1 MTGEAH
7 FHYSLCAMP
16 VHTFNLRHVLLA
28 NEKDSV
34 ISYSTSSACLS
45 LAHLYPKDTNV
56 AASVDVSLLLESL
69 TAEQTRVGEF
79 VNVIGYI
86 TEQKITRDTKPPC
99 QESKQVCVQA
109 IVLWS
114 TGPMDLQKYEKL
126 LDPKG
131 SPS

>member
-1 MTGEAH
+1 MSRG
-7 FHYSLCAMP
+7 P
-16 VHTFNLRHVLLA
+16 VPSQLYLLSNLPALPIGKKVRFLGC
-28 NEKDSV
+28 V

-56 AASVDVSLLLESL
+56 TTSVDVSLLLESL

-99 QESKQVCVQA
+99 QESQQVCVQA

>member
-1 MTGEAH
+1 M
-7 FHYSLCAMP
+7 
-16 VHTFNLRHVLLA
+16 
-28 NEKDSV
+28 
-34 ISYSTSSACLS
+34 
-45 LAHLYPKDTNV
+45 
-56 AASVDVSLLLESL
+56 VDVSLLLESL

-86 TEQKITRDTKPPC
+86 TEQKITRDKKQPH

-126 LDPKG
+126 VDAK
-131 SPS
+131 

>member
-1 MTGEAH
+1 MSRG
-7 FHYSLCAMP
+7 P
-16 VHTFNLRHVLLA
+16 VSSQLHLLSNLPAVPIGDKVRFLGCVT
-28 NEKDSV
+28 
-34 ISYSTSSACLS
+34 SYSTPSACLFLS
-45 LAHLYPKDTNV
+45 HLYPRDSNATAV
-56 AASVDVSLLLESL
+56 VDVSLLLESL

-86 TEQKITRDTKPPC
+86 TEQKMTRDKKQPY

-126 LDPKG
+126 LDSK
-131 SPS
+131 

>member
-1 MTGEAH
+1 
-7 FHYSLCAMP
+7 
-16 VHTFNLRHVLLA
+16 LA
-28 NEKDSV
+28 NQDSV
-34 ISYSTSSACLS
+34 TSYSTSSACLF
-45 LAHLYPKDTNV
+45 LNHLYPRDSNATAV
-56 AASVDVSLLLESL
+56 VDVSLLLESL

-86 TEQKITRDTKPPC
+86 TEQKITRDKKQPH

-126 LDPKG
+126 VDAK
-131 SPS
+131 